1 VSSCAVS
8 GCPRTIT
15 TVVRVGI
22 ATRPT
27 GTETY
32 RLTPIDVAL
41 CPDHGN
47 ILSPAAEMYFY
58 SMEWDGMST

>member
-1 VSSCAVS
+1 MTPCAVS

-15 TVVRVGI
+15 TVCRVGI
-22 ATRPT
+22 AIRPT

-32 RLTPIDVAL
+32 RLTPIEMNL
-41 CPDHGN
+41 CPDHAK

-58 SMEWDGMST
+58 SMEWTSR